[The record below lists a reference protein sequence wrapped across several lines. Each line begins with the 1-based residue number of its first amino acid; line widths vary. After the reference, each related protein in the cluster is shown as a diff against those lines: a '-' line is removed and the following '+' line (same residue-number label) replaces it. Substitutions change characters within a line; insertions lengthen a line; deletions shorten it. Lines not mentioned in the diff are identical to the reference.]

1 MSVQFLSDEW
11 TKELKERLNA
21 SDEFKKGVGSTTAT
35 IQQVITGPDGERRY
49 WIRVGEGS
57 VDMGSGDVEAPD
69 ATITQDYETAAALAR
84 SELNPVTAFM
94 TGKLRIAG
102 SLMLLMQ
109 LQGAISELPR
119 VMQEMDVDY

>member
-1 MSVQFLSDEW
+1 MLVQFLSDEW

-21 SDEFKKGVGSTTAT
+21 SDDFKKGVGSTTAT

-49 WIRVGEGS
+49 WIRVGEGA

-69 ATITQDYETAAALAR
+69 ATITQDYETAVAMAK

-102 SLMLLMQ
+102 NMMLLMQ
-109 LQGAISELPR
+109 LQGALSEFPKA
-119 VMQEMDVDY
+119 MQEMDVDY

>member
-1 MSVQFLSDEW
+1 VPVQFLSDEW
-11 TKELKERLNA
+11 TRELKERLNA

-49 WIRVGEGS
+49 WIQVGDGS
-57 VDMGSGDVEAPD
+57 VDMGSGDIAAPD
-69 ATITQDYETAAALAR
+69 ATITQDYETAVALAR

-102 SLMLLMQ
+102 NMMLLMQ
-109 LQGAISELPR
+109 LQGALSEFPK

>member
-21 SDEFKKGVGSTTAT
+21 SDEFKKGVGSTAAT
-35 IQQVITGPDGERRY
+35 IQQVITGPDGERQY
-49 WIRVGEGS
+49 WIRVGDGS
-57 VDMGSGDVEAPD
+57 VDMGSGDIAAPD
-69 ATITQDYETAAALAR
+69 ATIIQDYETAVALAR

-102 SLMLLMQ
+102 NMMLLMQ
-109 LQGAISELPR
+109 LQGALSEFPKA
-119 VMQEMDVDY
+119 MQEMDVDY

>member
-21 SDEFKKGVGSTTAT
+21 SDEFKKGVGSMTAT
-35 IQQVITGPDGERRY
+35 IQQVIMGPDGERRY
-49 WIRVGEGS
+49 WIRVAEGS

-69 ATITQDYETAAALAR
+69 ATITQDYETAVALAK

-94 TGKLRIAG
+94 TGKLRIVG
-102 SLMLLMQ
+102 NMMLLMQ
-109 LQGAISELPR
+109 LQGALSEFPKA
-119 VMQEMDVDY
+119 MQEMDVDY

>member
-1 MSVQFLSDEW
+1 MPVQFLSDEW

-21 SDEFKKGVGSTTAT
+21 SDEFKKGVGSTAAT
-35 IQQVITGPDGERRY
+35 IQQIITGPDGERRY

-57 VDMGSGDVEAPD
+57 VDMGSGDIAASDV
-69 ATITQDYETAAALAR
+69 TITQDYETAVALAR
-84 SELNPVTAFM
+84 SELNPVTAYM
-94 TGKLRIAG
+94 SGKLRISG
-102 SLMLLMQ
+102 NMMLLMQ